1 MDEAARNFDE
11 AVAWLRSVEVLDD
24 QARAE
29 LSVRL
34 PWVPKSA
41 QDQFFAL
48 VKPVTTTAQVRG
60 REWGG
65 YAA

>member
-11 AVAWLRSVEVLDD
+11 AVAWLRGVEVLDD

-41 QDQFFAL
+41 QDGFYAL
-48 VKPVTTTAQVRG
+48 VKPAEVAAAPAPSR
-60 REWGG
+60 WGDSE
-65 YAA
+65 